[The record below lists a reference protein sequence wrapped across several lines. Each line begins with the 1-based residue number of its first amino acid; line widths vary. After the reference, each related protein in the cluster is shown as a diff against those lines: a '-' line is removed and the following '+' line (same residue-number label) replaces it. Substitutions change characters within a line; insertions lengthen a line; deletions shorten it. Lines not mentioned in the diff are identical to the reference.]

1 MDQPSNGKTH
11 ITLSFKLAPCQKGM
25 SISFATAGTLT
36 GFYAAVDTT
45 LAHQCRRA
53 GQYIT
58 RARREKIPVQPVAD
72 SSRETTEPSRPKGRA
87 AGCGL
92 HR

>member
-25 SISFATAGTLT
+25 SISFATAGPLT

-45 LAHQCRRA
+45 LAHQCRRGA
-53 GQYIT
+53 VT
-58 RARREKIPVQPVAD
+58 PSTPAD
-72 SSRETTEPSRPKGRA
+72 SQRLPIHILIMVKRSTQP
-87 AGCGL
+87 
-92 HR
+92 